1 MKAGAKVAAIA
12 FAAGLLTATAGFA
25 WYEHQDQPHMTAALA
40 ALQSADQHLKEAQH
54 NKGGHRQ
61 KAQDATDGRDERPML
76 SLWRSAERG
85 ARCPGMR
92 LAR

>member
-1 MKAGAKVAAIA
+1 MKAGPKVAAIA

-61 KAQDATDGRDERPML
+61 KAQDATEDAIKHVQEGIKAGEENMK
-76 SLWRSAERG
+76 
-85 ARCPGMR
+85 
-92 LAR
+92 